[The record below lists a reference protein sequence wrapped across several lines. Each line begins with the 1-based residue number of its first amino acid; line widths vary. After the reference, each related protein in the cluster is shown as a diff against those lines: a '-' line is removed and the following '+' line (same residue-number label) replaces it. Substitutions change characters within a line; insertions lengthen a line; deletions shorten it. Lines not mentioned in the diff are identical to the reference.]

1 MFPATVRRVEQNTAA
16 SVNRRVRMQI
26 ERSLRH
32 HAAHPE
38 EIGHRLAELDREW
51 DIERTLETN
60 AATLALAGTLLG
72 AFYDRRFLALPALV
86 SVFLLQHALQGW
98 CPPVPFFR
106 RRGVRTA
113 TEIDRER
120 YALKLLRGDFDRAD
134 DRMAGNRPSVAERAA
149 AALQAACA

>member
-1 MFPATVRRVEQNTAA
+1 MIPSTRQRVPAHTSRSDNQAIQEGIKS
-16 SVNRRVRMQI
+16 SVAFHREHPDHIPAR
-26 ERSLRH
+26 LR
-32 HAAHPE
+32 
-38 EIGHRLAELDREW
+38 ELDREW

-60 AATLALAGTLLG
+60 AAVVALAGTLLG
-72 AFYDRRFLALPALV
+72 VFYDRRFLALPALV

-120 YALKLLRGDFDRAD
+120 YALKLLRGDFDRAE
-134 DRMAGNRPSVAERAA
+134 DRLVGNRPSVAERAA

>member
-1 MFPATVRRVEQNTAA
+1 MLPATMHRVEQNTAA
-16 SVNRRVRMQI
+16 FVNRRVRMRI

-38 EIGHRLAELDREW
+38 AIDQRLAELDREW
-51 DIERTLETN
+51 DIERALETN
-60 AATLALAGTLLG
+60 AAALMLFGTLMG

-86 SVFLLQHALQGW
+86 SAFLLQHALQGW

-106 RRGVRTA
+106 RRGLRTA

-120 YALKLLRGDFDRAD
+120 YALKLLRGDFDEFVRPE
-134 DRMAGNRPSVAERAA
+134 NRPSSIAARAE